1 MKGKIA
7 LAPQDWDGKTTVMI
21 RNIPNLYTQR
31 TLLNEVC
38 RRGFTG
44 CYDFLYLPMDFAKS
58 SNSGYAFANFNDAE
72 TVTRFRQEFDGQRL
86 DLAPG
91 SAKLIQVVPATLQGY
106 DANYHHFAHSAVF
119 NHHRSEHAPVF
130 LRGGSKVV
138 TRSPAARRLPVK
150 RTLAI
155 SKVPQTYTHAMLTL
169 ELCAYG
175 CGPSVEVLD
184 FDEHWGTAYA
194 VFATEE
200 AADHAALL
208 LEGRP
213 FTLAPGSEIKIERV
227 SRREKPASP
236 PRMAFEYAVPAA
248 SPASLLA
255 APEVPEVSPLDGLT
269 WESFCAPHLTFSP
282 EVMAAYAALLYNAPP
297 IEESLKAFAAIPAL
311 EPEEKPLQARETLAS
326 RFQGLGISAEED
338 DSWQDAVTPYS
349 TAAFLGCSTPCTE
362 TGPTPLMD
370 NRKVSIGEDK
380 ASLEKRARSLSGPIT
395 PPTTTAG
402 SSQNTSPARTPRQ
415 ESVDYN
421 AFDLPCL
428 LPAPGFGW

>member
-1 MKGKIA
+1 
-7 LAPQDWDGKTTVMI
+7 
-21 RNIPNLYTQR
+21 
-31 TLLNEVC
+31 
-38 RRGFTG
+38 
-44 CYDFLYLPMDFAKS
+44 
-58 SNSGYAFANFNDAE
+58 
-72 TVTRFRQEFDGQRL
+72 
-86 DLAPG
+86 
-91 SAKLIQVVPATLQGY
+91 
-106 DANYHHFAHSAVF
+106 
-119 NHHRSEHAPVF
+119 
-130 LRGGSKVV
+130 
-138 TRSPAARRLPVK
+138 
-150 RTLAI
+150 
-155 SKVPQTYTHAMLTL
+155 
-169 ELCAYG
+169 
-175 CGPSVEVLD
+175 
-184 FDEHWGTAYA
+184 
-194 VFATEE
+194 
-200 AADHAALL
+200 
-208 LEGRP
+208 
-213 FTLAPGSEIKIERV
+213 
-227 SRREKPASP
+227 
-236 PRMAFEYAVPAA
+236 MAFEYAVPAA